1 MQQSIVRAVKM
12 SYLRTC
18 ALTRSEGESNGSMYE
33 RCGMGICT
41 NEIEVECIGMGEKKY
56 IERVC
61 SYGEEEE

>member
-41 NEIEVECIGMGEKKY
+41 NEIEVECIGMGEKK
-56 IERVC
+56 IH
-61 SYGEEEE
+61 